1 MTGQFFVR
9 LARWAALV
17 GCGLFLGLGVAGS
30 QVQANFRIGE
40 DSFSISN
47 APGYCFAMVAFSRW
61 YYLSKESAPPLR
73 KVVSPIAQ
81 QRIARELQ
89 EFYSRN
95 LIKIQADYC
104 NLNHS
109 KPSESFRRFLLG
121 LLGGDPQ
128 IVLLM
133 NKGSQGAVLHAVLA
147 YEWVPERN
155 SLKIY
160 DPNYTK
166 EERFLDLD
174 RKLYTSLDISYNS
187 ICFPEVLNDHPG
199 LVNQMQRLYVRYVA
213 KREDQ
218 RLAGP
223 IFRPSIRQSQSN

>member
-1 MTGQFFVR
+1 MTGRSLVR
-9 LARWAALV
+9 LSGWAALV
-17 GCGLFLGLGVAGS
+17 GFGLVLGLA
-30 QVQANFRIGE
+30 AAETPARAHFRINE

-61 YYLSKESAPPLR
+61 YYLTKENALPLR
-73 KVVSPIAQ
+73 KVISPNVQ
-81 QRIARELQ
+81 LRIARELQ

-95 LIKIQADYC
+95 LIKTQADYC
-104 NLNHS
+104 NLHHA

-121 LLGGDPQ
+121 LLSGDPQ

-174 RKLYTSLDISYNS
+174 KKLYTSLDISYNS
-187 ICFPEVLNDHPG
+187 ICFPEVLNDHPS
-199 LVNQMQRLYVRYVA
+199 LVTHMRRLYVRYVA
-213 KREDQ
+213 NRDE
-218 RLAGP
+218 RLASP
-223 IFRPSIRQSQSN
+223 IIRPTLRQSQSN